1 MIKLANISKSYS
13 LNLILD
19 NLNVEINEGDFIF
32 IIGDS
37 GAGKSTLINIIGLL
51 EDFELGKYYFNN
63 LIINEVGKNK
73 KAELRNSLFG
83 FVFQMYYLLEGVTCR
98 DNILLPTLYSSNAD
112 SLKANEYL
120 KKLAKMINITHLLDR
135 TPDTLSGGEKQRVAI
150 ARALIN
156 QPRVLI
162 CDEPTGNLDEKNTI
176 IIMDLLKKINKSGVT
191 IIIVTHDLELCKYG
205 NITFKLESGVMKNE
219 K

>member
-1 MIKLANISKSYS
+1 
-13 LNLILD
+13 LILD

-51 EDFELGKYYFNN
+51 EDFELGKYHFNN

-205 NITFKLESGVMKNE
+205 NTTFKLESGVMKNE